1 MSRFAI
7 ILLGASALSTTAFA
21 QAGNDTQ
28 ALEEVVVTATRQ
40 SESLNRIPLSVS
52 AQTQK
57 SMDQI
62 GIRTI
67 GDLQGRVPALQIQQQ
82 GQGRVP
88 ALQIQQQGPGV
99 SNIIIRGISNTGSS
113 PTAATTG
120 FYLNDVP
127 LQKRNT
133 YGFTN
138 APSNGTPLP
147 PLFDMERVEVLRGPQ
162 GTLFGGGSEG
172 GTIRYITPPPSLT
185 RYSVYARGEV
195 SHIDKGGE
203 TYEGGVAVGGPIIQ
217 DKLGFR
223 ASYFNRNSAGWIDFI
238 DPYSKTVRHKN
249 ANSGDTRVF
258 NASLMWAPTENTRVT
273 FSYLQSL
280 DATKTNSSFTTL
292 PINNAITES
301 PACYAGRAGPTYGP
315 NPAPISCS
323 APNVNYQRPGATYGP
338 WPDLGSDDFLAVSD
352 LSPSKTHLW
361 LPSLTLEYNAPA
373 FSVKS
378 ITAYIHDESRGE
390 AFGALELGGRTGL
403 YTQAGVPTSTSCT
416 FPGATG
422 APCPANSWN
431 RGLGISTQFP
441 DAGLPTSAYSAIAY
455 GRNQRHQLTQEV
467 RFSSAADARPF
478 SWVAGV
484 FYSNSRISTDQT
496 TLHGQDAIQGRFY
509 GLSIVQTYRQPVLP
523 ARAMG
528 LGQMLG
534 RGNEPIGWDNIQNYL
549 KDIEIAA
556 FGEGNYWVT
565 DKLRLTAGMRI
576 SRIQFDYRQL
586 VYGAANGL
594 GDEVTNVRVDGRVP
608 LPTVANRGI
617 VNGQTSEDPITP
629 KFGAQYQIT
638 DNDMV
643 YVTASKG
650 FRAGGVNAN
659 PSPGVCDANL
669 QLQNLSLDS
678 IPRTFASD
686 SVWNYEAGAKLRM
699 LNNRL
704 QVNGSVYRIDW
715 NNVQFQTSVSGC
727 SWITNAAS
735 ARVQGGELEVQAN
748 LIRGLNVFSAV
759 GYTDAKY
766 LTDTRAPNPAQTLL
780 AAKDQKFALA
790 PWTVNVGFRYDH
802 ALGGNLRG
810 YVRGDW
816 RWSQAFDQLFFG
828 LPGYSPDVSR
838 VPAIDRTNVRA
849 GVEFGEIDLNVFVNN
864 LFNQRSGS
872 LAGGRGAC
880 SSAPTSGP
888 ACLAYASYN
897 PFVTQNMGMPR
908 QIGVQIAYRH

>member
-1 MSRFAI
+1 LSRFAI
-7 ILLGASALSTTAFA
+7 ILLGASALSTAAFA
-21 QAGNDTQ
+21 QGANDSQ

-82 GQGRVP
+82 G
-88 ALQIQQQGPGV
+88 PGV

-120 FYLNDVP
+120 FYLNDIP
-127 LQKRNT
+127 MQKRNT

-172 GTIRYITPPPSLT
+172 GTIRYITPGPSLT
-185 RYSVYARGEV
+185 RYSAYARGEV

-238 DPYSKTVRHKN
+238 DPFTSQVRHKN

-280 DATKTNSSFTTL
+280 DATKTNSSATTR
-292 PINNAITES
+292 PVNNAIVEA
-301 PACYAGRAGPTYGP
+301 PACYAGRTGAIYGP
-315 NPAPISCS
+315 NPAPIACS
-323 APNVNYQRPGATYGP
+323 LNGAPNPNVAYQRPGATYGP
-338 WPDLGSDDFLAVSD
+338 YPNLGTDDFLAVSD
-352 LSPSKTHLW
+352 LSPSKTLLW
-361 LPSLTLEYNAPA
+361 VPSLTLEYNAEK

-378 ITAYIHDESRGE
+378 VTAYVHDESRGE

-403 YTQAGVPTSTSCT
+403 YTQGGVPTSTTCT
-416 FPGATG
+416 TPGSTG
-422 APCPANSWN
+422 TGTPVACPANSWN
-431 RGLGISTQFP
+431 RGLGISTQFR
-441 DAGLPTSAYSAIAY
+441 DAGIPSSPYSAYAY
-455 GRNQRHQLTQEV
+455 GRNQRHQLTQEL
-467 RFSSAADARPF
+467 RFSSAGDARPF

-496 TLHGQDAIQGRFY
+496 TLHGQDDIQSRFY
-509 GLSIVQTYRQPVLP
+509 GLSTVQTYRQPLLP
-523 ARAMG
+523 ARLMG
-528 LGQMLG
+528 YGDMLG
-534 RGNEPIGWDNIQNYL
+534 RGNLNIGWDDIQNYL
-549 KDIEIAA
+549 KDVEIAA

-565 DKLRLTAGMRI
+565 DKLRLTAGVRF
-576 SRIQFDYRQL
+576 SRIQFDYRQ
-586 VYGAANGL
+586 VIFGPANGL
-594 GDEVTNVRVDGRVP
+594 GDEVTGAVVGGRTP
-608 LPTVANRGI
+608 LPTVQNRGI
-617 VNGQTSEDPITP
+617 VNGATSEDPITP

-659 PSPGVCDANL
+659 PSPGVCEANL

-678 IPRTFASD
+678 VPRTFASD
-686 SVWNYEAGAKLRM
+686 TVWNYEAGAKLRM

-748 LIRGLNVFSAV
+748 LIRGLNANLAV
-759 GYTDAKY
+759 GYTNAKY
-766 LTDTRAPNPAQTLL
+766 QTDTRAPNPAQTLL

-790 PWTVNVGFRYDH
+790 PWTVNVGLRYDH
-802 ALGGNLRG
+802 ALGANLRG
-810 YVRGDW
+810 YIRGDW
-816 RWSQAFDQLFFG
+816 RWAEAFDQNFFG
-828 LPGYSPDVSR
+828 LPGYSPDTAR
-838 VPAIDRTNVRA
+838 VPSIDRTNVRA
-849 GVEFGEIDLNVFVNN
+849 GVEFGDVDLNVFVNN

-872 LAGGRGAC
+872 VAGGRGAC
-880 SSAPTSGP
+880 TTSPADNG
-888 ACLAYASYN
+888 ACLAYSSYN

-908 QIGVQIAYRH
+908 AIGVQIAYRH